1 MAQPWMF
8 VHSAREVMAG
18 AGCLGRAAELARR
31 EGRRRPALVLDPWF
45 AGTPTALGLAA
56 ELQEACGTAAAIH
69 VVPPGEPDLAAVEGV
84 RAALHA
90 ADPDIVLVLGGG
102 SAMDAAKVGRM
113 LVSNPGPP
121 EAIAGAAGKP
131 MRPHGSLFIAV
142 PTTAGTGSE
151 VSESAVISVSG
162 GDYKMIFRSPEMTPH
177 AALLDPVLGVTA
189 PLGVTAASG
198 LDAVTHAVEA
208 YWSRA
213 ANPVTDMLALQAMR
227 LLADS
232 LPRAYGQPDD
242 LPAREACLVGSMLA
256 AMAFNSAHLGL
267 AHAVSGA
274 LGALHEV
281 PHGIGNALALPHVAL
296 FNQDAAPAKAAEI
309 ARIFGGGTAAEALF
323 RLRARLGLDLGLDT
337 LVPPHALDGVA
348 AGAMR
353 SGQLRINP
361 RPASQDDI
369 RALLERMRGA
379 GSGQRENA

>member
-8 VHSAREVMAG
+8 VHSAREVAAG
-18 AGCLGRAAELARR
+18 PGCLARAAELARK

-45 AGTPTALGLAA
+45 AGTPAALGLAA
-56 ELQEACGTAAAIH
+56 ELQEACGAAPAVH
-69 VVPPGEPDLAAVEGV
+69 VMPPGEPDLAAVEGV

-90 ADPDIVLVLGGG
+90 ADPDLVLVLGGG

-121 EAIAGAAGKP
+121 EAIAGAVGKP
-131 MRPHGSLFIAV
+131 MRPHGSLLIAV

-151 VSESAVISVSG
+151 VSESAVISVPG

-177 AALLDPVLGVTA
+177 VALLDPALGVTA
-189 PLGVTAASG
+189 PPGVTAASG

-213 ANPVTDMLALQAMR
+213 ANPVTDMLALEAMR
-227 LLADS
+227 LLADG
-232 LPRAYGQPDD
+232 LPRAYDQPDD
-242 LPAREACLVGSMLA
+242 LGAREACLVGSMLA

-274 LGALHEV
+274 LGALHGV

-296 FNQDAAPAKAAEI
+296 FNQEAAPAKAAEVSG
-309 ARIFGGGTAAEALF
+309 IFGGGTAAGALF
-323 RLRARLGLDLGLDT
+323 ALRARLGLDVGLDT
-337 LVPPHALDGVA
+337 LVPPGALDGVA

-353 SGQLRINP
+353 SGQLRVNP
-361 RPASQDDI
+361 RPASQEDI
-369 RALLERMRGA
+369 RALLERMRFAEDG
-379 GSGQRENA
+379 GHEGG